1 MQISRLI
8 GYTDYN
14 MESDIPNVENS
25 LVILKLFV
33 VFSIIA
39 LAAPG
44 YGRIVDDP
52 SAAAMYNEMGVNA
65 FKDGAMKAAISYL
78 SQAHKLNP
86 SDNVIRKNLATAYA
100 KQGEEEYGKRNFT
113 GAQNYFEAAL
123 QLDPENLNSL
133 VMLGDIKYLSQEMD
147 DAKSLWEKVLKIA
160 PDYKYKDKLQERIAK
175 LNKEA
180 KVESDYRLTG
190 MDQFEIRYS
199 REGAR
204 LSYNV
209 RYYLQEAYRLLGQD
223 FDYRP
228 TYKIIVLV
236 SDREDFETIGG
247 YHKTTQGV
255 YDGKIRLPLIGA
267 DYTPDHIR
275 GLVWHEYTHLLIQ
288 DLSKGKAP
296 LWLNEGLAYYEGFK
310 YMDKNLSLVK
320 TSAKNGRLIP
330 FTDLDKALQ
339 EVTDREQYRLAC
351 EEAYTIANYMMKR
364 YNKYTIREI
373 LKAMGEGETFESAA
387 KRKLNITVKELE
399 KRWLAEL
406 NEDKL
411 Y

>member
-1 MQISRLI
+1 MQISGLI

-14 MESDIPNVENS
+14 MKSG
-25 LVILKLFV
+25 ILKIFV
-33 VFSIIA
+33 IFSVIA

-44 YGRIVDDP
+44 YGRVIDDP
-52 SAAAMYNEMGVNA
+52 SAAAMYNEMGVKA

-78 SQAHKLNP
+78 AQAHKLNP
-86 SDNVIRKNLATAYA
+86 SDKVIKKNLATAYA
-100 KQGEEEYGKRNFT
+100 RQGEEEYGKRNFT
-113 GAQNYFEAAL
+113 GAQDYFEAAL
-123 QLDPENLNSL
+123 QLDPGNLNSL
-133 VMLGDIKYLSQEMD
+133 VMLGDIKYLSQKMD

-160 PDYKYKDKLQERIAK
+160 PDYQYKDKLQERIAK

-180 KVESDYRLTG
+180 KVEKDYRLTG

-204 LSYNV
+204 LSYNI

-223 FDYRP
+223 FDCHP
-228 TYKIIVLV
+228 EYKMIVLI
-236 SDREDFETIGG
+236 SDREEFETIGG
-247 YHKTTQGV
+247 WPETTEGI

-288 DLSKGKAP
+288 DLSRGNAP
-296 LWLNEGLAYYEGFK
+296 LWLNEGLAYYEGFR
-310 YMDKNLSLVK
+310 YMDKRLSLIKAAVK
-320 TSAKNGRLIP
+320 KGQLIP
-330 FTDLDKALQ
+330 LADLDKTLNEAA
-339 EVTDREQYRLAC
+339 DRKQYRLAC

-373 LKAMGEGETFESAA
+373 LKAMGEGETFESVA

-399 KRWLAEL
+399 KRWLVEL
-406 NEDKL
+406 NEGKL